1 MVDEKGGFLFISHS
15 HKDMDKI
22 RQLRNKLE
30 EEGYEPLCFY
40 LKCLDD
46 NPHELDDLIKRE
58 IDARQWFLY
67 AVSPN
72 SEASE
77 YVQMEC
83 EYRRNSENN
92 QIWEWHLE
100 KNSLDE
106 ISKIISEGLR
116 VNIIYS
122 HKDMEFTLKLVSELR
137 KRDMQVTFDEGIKK
151 GGEVLDEIEENITEA
166 SKYGANIVI
175 LSKNSVESAY
185 LRNEVFFAEQSD
197 SLIIPVFIEEV
208 ELKYGLKLL
217 LVKYIS
223 IFNEKPIKDD
233 NDLDIF
239 IDNVVEKIQGILDKK
254 FNNL

>member
-1 MVDEKGGFLFISHS
+1 MVKGKGGFLFISHS

-22 RQLRNKLE
+22 RELRNRLE

-46 NPHELDDLIKRE
+46 SPNELDDLIKRE

-72 SEASE
+72 SEDSE

-83 EYRRNSENN
+83 EHRRNSNNN

-100 KNSLDE
+100 KDSLDD
-106 ISKIISEGLR
+106 IFKIISEGLR
-116 VNIIYS
+116 VNLIYS
-122 HKDMEFTLKLVSELR
+122 HKDIEFTLKLASELR
-137 KRDMQVTFDEGIKK
+137 KRDLQVTFDEGLKT
-151 GGEVLDEIEENITEA
+151 GWEAIEENITEA

-175 LSKNSVESAY
+175 LSKNSIESVN
-185 LRNEVFFAEQSD
+185 LRKEIYFAAQSD
-197 SLIIPVFIEEV
+197 SLIIPVYIEEV
-208 ELKYGLKLL
+208 ELKYDLILL
-217 LVKYIS
+217 LLSHIS

-233 NDLDIF
+233 NDMDIF
-239 IDNVVEKIQGILDKK
+239 IDNVVEEIQWILDEK
-254 FNNL
+254 FNEL